1 MDNPENRQHWVH
13 MIQDEDRQKQQHI
26 TQKENYKDEQHG
38 RYQKSEVN
46 TGSREG

>member
-1 MDNPENRQHWVH
+1 

>member
-13 MIQDEDRQKQQHI
+13 MMQDEDRQKQQHI